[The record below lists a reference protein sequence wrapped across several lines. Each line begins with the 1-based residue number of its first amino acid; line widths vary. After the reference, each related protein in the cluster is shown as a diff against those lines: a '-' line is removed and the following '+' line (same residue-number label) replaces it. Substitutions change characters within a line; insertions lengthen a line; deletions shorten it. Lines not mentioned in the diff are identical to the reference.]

1 MDLVHEQ
8 GQPPGNHANIPSTK
22 RPVADEAKHEMK
34 RTGIDL
40 DLSIHRLDTL
50 AAHISLDFNHH
61 HAQADTEVLDVCY
74 WR

>member
-1 MDLVHEQ
+1 
-8 GQPPGNHANIPSTK
+8 
-22 RPVADEAKHEMK
+22 MK